1 MATLQGGAANPGS
14 ARRILALAAKDRAA
28 ARRALAQFSFRQQA
42 ALICAAPLARRAAL
56 LDLIEAP
63 EQVVPALPPAEFCY
77 TLRQIGLS
85 DAVWLITCASE
96 KQLAAALDL
105 DAWRGWQPDLSRAQE
120 WLRAIAEAGE
130 SALLRAARALDMELL
145 LLLLRSR
152 AQVLLRLQ
160 SDEDWSPPPGVQ
172 TLDGAFYLLA
182 LRADDDLADLLALL
196 RVLFER
202 DYWRYFRLLQAVPW
216 EQGAEAEEWALRWRN
231 GRLADLG
238 FPAPE
243 DAKRIYARLAP
254 GELAQLPQA
263 PQPPPPAEV
272 PAWTAVLPAPTASG
286 GGEGFALF
294 RAIAALPEP
303 ERRPH
308 ILAFLALVNRVAVA
322 DEAPLGEPE
331 TMPQAL
337 RKAVERASLGLSFL
351 ARENG
356 LPLADA
362 LRRAPVER
370 LFLVGHALHASAAGA
385 EAGAD

>member
-14 ARRILALAAKDRAA
+14 ARRILALAAEDRAA
-28 ARRALAQFSFRQQA
+28 ARRALAQLGFREQA
-42 ALICAAPLARRAAL
+42 ALICAAPLSRRAAL
-56 LDLIEAP
+56 LDLVESP
-63 EQVVPALPPAEFCY
+63 EQVVPALPPAELCY
-77 TLRQIGLS
+77 TLRQIGLD
-85 DAVWLITCASE
+85 DATWLIACASE
-96 KQLAAALDL
+96 AQLAAALDL
-105 DAWRGWQPDLSRAQE
+105 DAWRGWLPDLSRAQE

-130 SALLRAARALDMELL
+130 PALLRAARALDMELL
-145 LLLLRSR
+145 LLLLRAR

-160 SDEDWSPPPGVQ
+160 SDEDWSPPPGGQ

-182 LRADDDLADLLALL
+182 LRPEDDLADLLALL
-196 RVLFER
+196 RVLFQR

-238 FPAPE
+238 FPAAG

-254 GELAQLPQA
+254 GELAQLPLPQA
-263 PQPPPPAEV
+263 PQPPAPAGL
-272 PAWTAVLPAPTASG
+272 PAWTAVLPAPT
-286 GGEGFALF
+286 GGEGGFALF

-337 RKAVERASLGLSFL
+337 RKAVDRASLGLEFL
-351 ARENG
+351 AREHA
-356 LPLADA
+356 LSLADA
-362 LRRAPVER
+362 LRRAPAER
-370 LFLVGHALHASAAGA
+370 LFQVGHALHAKAAGA
-385 EAGAD
+385 EAQAD

>member
-1 MATLQGGAANPGS
+1 VANLQDGAANPGS
-14 ARRILALAAKDRAA
+14 ARRLLALAAQNRAA
-28 ARRALAQFSFRQQA
+28 ARRALARLEFREQA
-42 ALICAAPLARRAAL
+42 ALICAAPLPRRAAL
-56 LDLIEAP
+56 LDLVESP
-63 EQVVPALPPAEFCY
+63 EQVVPALPPAELCY
-77 TLRQIGLS
+77 TLRQIGLD
-85 DAVWLITCASE
+85 DAAWLIACASE
-96 KQLAAALDL
+96 EQLAAALDL
-105 DAWRGWQPDLSRAQE
+105 DAWRGWLPDLSRAQE

-130 SALLRAARALDMELL
+130 SALLRAARALDMEML
-145 LLLLRSR
+145 LLLLRAR
-152 AQVLLRLQ
+152 VQVLLRLQ

-182 LRADDDLADLLALL
+182 LRLDDDLADLLALL
-196 RVLFER
+196 RVLFQR

-216 EQGAEAEEWALRWRN
+216 EQGAEAEEWALRWRT

-238 FPAPE
+238 FPDAG
-243 DAKRIYARLAP
+243 DAKRIYAWLAP
-254 GELAQLPQA
+254 GQLAQLPQA
-263 PQPPPPAEV
+263 PQPPPPAGL
-272 PAWTAVLPAPTASG
+272 PAWTAVLPAPNESEG
-286 GGEGFALF
+286 DGFALF

-337 RKAVERASLGLSFL
+337 RKAVERASMGLVFL

-356 LPLADA
+356 LSPAEA

-370 LFLVGHALHASAAGA
+370 LFQVGHALHAKAA
-385 EAGAD
+385 EAGGAD